1 MNYRDMETQAY
12 ADSGFRTAED
22 WASLGRE
29 VERDSTPRA
38 DTLQRGKKVPLY
50 TRDQTQAA
58 RRRDR

>member
-1 MNYRDMETQAY
+1 MNYRDKETQTY

-29 VERDSTPRA
+29 VERDSAPRA
-38 DTLQRGKKVPLY
+38 ETLQRGKTLALY
-50 TRDQTQAA
+50 TRDQTLAA